1 LKFDK
6 FSPTLL
12 RCLQL
17 LKENGV
23 PAQDT
28 KRFIQWIFFNMYVG
42 NNDSHAKNLSI
53 YFPSE
58 EGARL
63 TPFYDLLSTSIYSGL
78 SNNFVFRIGGENKPS
93 KIGRNQLIAMS
104 EELGFKSNY
113 VLKLGEELSNKL
125 QAILEKVTNDLDQL
139 ASVET
144 EKIMLQRLSQHIKT
158 NSERLQT
165 RFFKKT
171 TEK

>member
-1 LKFDK
+1 
-6 FSPTLL
+6 
-12 RCLQL
+12 
-17 LKENGV
+17 
-23 PAQDT
+23 
-28 KRFIQWIFFNMYVG
+28 MYVG

-144 EKIMLQRLSQHIKT
+144 EKIMLQRLS
-158 NSERLQT
+158 
-165 RFFKKT
+165 
-171 TEK
+171 

>member
-144 EKIMLQRLSQHIKT
+144 EKIMLQRLS
-158 NSERLQT
+158 
-165 RFFKKT
+165 
-171 TEK
+171 